1 MKAYEINVGDKVL
14 CKNQF
19 GLSYTVLEKFGTVCT
34 LEHRTGQKEMHGG
47 KWIDEVYTYKGVRY
61 SQITKVI
68 K

>member
-19 GLSYTVLEKFGTVCT
+19 GLRYVVLEKFATVCT
-34 LEHRTGQKEMHGG
+34 LEHRTGEKEIYGG
-47 KWIDEVYTYKGVRY
+47 KWIDEVCTYKGVRY